1 MRPVVTAAE
10 MRALDRATIDDVGIP
25 AFTLMETAGRAVA
38 HVAMEML
45 DGNDGHVAVVCGPGN
60 NGGDGFVAAR
70 VLRDLGL
77 EASVYLAVGRSS
89 IRGDA
94 AAHLAV
100 YERAGGVVRMLDTP
114 QALGDLGDAIA
125 GAALAIDALFGVGL
139 SRPLEGH
146 VADVVSLVNHAQHR
160 LAVDIPSGL
169 DADTGRVL
177 GTVVAADTT
186 VTMGALKVA
195 LASAPGFAHC
205 GAVDVADIGIPSGVI
220 ATQAVRAGLV
230 EQSDV
235 ASWLP
240 HPALLDHKGR
250 RGHVLIVGGMPGMR
264 GAGRLTSNAALRAG
278 AGLVTLATA
287 GDVTADDSVMT
298 KSLEDSLADALAGKD
313 AIVIGPGLGRSKL
326 AAAWL
331 GEVIASG
338 IPAVLD
344 ADALNLSAGLG
355 EGAPAE
361 LDADTLHRLA
371 YNVERLR
378 QAAGPLVLTPH
389 PGEAARLLGMTAA
402 EVEADRLA
410 AARALATRAH
420 AVVVLKGART
430 IVCDGTLDDD
440 YCSINPTGGPE
451 LATGGS
457 GDVLAGVIGALL
469 AQGVSAADAARAA
482 VYVHGLAGERL
493 ASELGRRG
501 VVSSDLPLAIA
512 GVLEEIPRPA

>member
-10 MRALDRATIDDVGIP
+10 MRALDRATIEDIGIP

-45 DGNDGHVAVVCGPGN
+45 ETSSGAGDGHVAVVCGPGN

-77 EASVYLAVGRSS
+77 DASVYLAVGRSS

-100 YERAGGVVRMLDTP
+100 YERAGGVVRMVDTSRTLD
-114 QALGDLGDAIA
+114 DLGDAIA
-125 GAALAIDALFGVGL
+125 GAALAVDALFGVGL

-146 VADVVSLVNHAQHR
+146 FADLVSLINHAQRR

-177 GTVVAADTT
+177 GATVEADTT
-186 VTMGALKVA
+186 VTMGVLKIA

-205 GAVDVADIGIPSGVI
+205 GAVDVADIGVPSGVI

-230 EQSDV
+230 EDSDV
-235 ASWLP
+235 VSWLP
-240 HPALLDHKGR
+240 SSSLLDHKGR
-250 RGHVLIVGGMPGMR
+250 RGHVLIIGGMPGMR
-264 GAGRLTSNAALRAG
+264 GAGRLCANAALRAG
-278 AGLVTLATA
+278 AGLVTLASE
-287 GDVTADDSVMT
+287 GEVLADDSVMT
-298 KSLEDSLADALAGKD
+298 KVLAPNLGELVANKS
-313 AIVIGPGLGRSKL
+313 AIVIGPGLGQTES
-326 AAAWL
+326 AEIWL
-331 GEVIASG
+331 GQVLASG
-338 IPAVLD
+338 VPAVLD
-344 ADALNLSAGLG
+344 ADALNIIARFGAHSSSLASA
-355 EGAPAE
+355 AASTIK
-361 LDADTLHRLA
+361 D
-371 YNVERLR
+371 
-378 QAAGPLVLTPH
+378 AAGPVVLTPH
-389 PGEAARLLGMTAA
+389 PGEAARLLGMSAA

-410 AARALATRAH
+410 AARALATRTH

-469 AQGVSAADAARAA
+469 AQGVPAADAARAG
-482 VYVHGLAGERL
+482 VYVHGLAGEQL
-493 ASELGRRG
+493 AAQHGRRG
-501 VVSSDLPLAIA
+501 VVSSDLPIAIA
-512 GVLEEIPRPA
+512 GVLSAIPRPA